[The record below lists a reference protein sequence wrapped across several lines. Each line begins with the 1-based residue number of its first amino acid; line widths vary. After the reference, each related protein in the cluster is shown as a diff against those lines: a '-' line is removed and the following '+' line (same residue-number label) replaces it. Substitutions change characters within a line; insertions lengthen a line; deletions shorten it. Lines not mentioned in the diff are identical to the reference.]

1 MTSYDAG
8 DIVLV
13 HYPFTDLTTSKKR
26 PAVILSPRIYT
37 DRFGDVVVMPLT
49 SQPDPDP
56 KLALSQW
63 RAAGLLKP
71 TWIKPI
77 IGTLS
82 TGLIERGLGKSQ
94 IPTNRASALL
104 WNCSC
109 TIAGLRPNTPK
120 FGSGKV

>member
-13 HYPFTDLTTSKKR
+13 HYPFTDLSTSKKR
-26 PAVILSPRIYT
+26 PAVILSPQIYT

-49 SQPDPDP
+49 SQSDPDP
-56 KLALSQW
+56 KLALLQW

-71 TWIKPI
+71 TWIKPV

-82 TGLIERGLGKSQ
+82 TPLIERHLGKLAN
-94 IPTNRASALL
+94 PDELCVRAALETL
-104 WNCSC
+104 MAHRW
-109 TIAGLRPNTPK
+109 TK
-120 FGSGKV
+120 H